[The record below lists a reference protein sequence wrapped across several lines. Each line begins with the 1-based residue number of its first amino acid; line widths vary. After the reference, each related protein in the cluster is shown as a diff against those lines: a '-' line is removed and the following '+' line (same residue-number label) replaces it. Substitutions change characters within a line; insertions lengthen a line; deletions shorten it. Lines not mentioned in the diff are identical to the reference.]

1 MSDFMQRR
9 DKKQRPPRP
18 LPKVLKHD
26 EDAALRIGK
35 ANRELR
41 RRVASKTGKMLD
53 PVGKPMSYTNKTM
66 TVVRPRQKAPALCK
80 DCKLR
85 ERRNGSSYCEKCANE
100 HTRKTNL
107 HEK

>member
-26 EDAALRIGK
+26 EAAAIKMGK

-41 RRVASKTGKMLD
+41 RRVASKTGKVLD
-53 PVGKPMSYTNKTM
+53 PVAKPMSYADKTM
-66 TVVRPRQKAPALCK
+66 TVVRPRPKAPALCK
-80 DCKLR
+80 NCKLR
-85 ERRNGSSYCEKCANE
+85 ERRNGSAYCEKCSKE
-100 HTRKTNL
+100 HARKTNR
-107 HEK
+107 HD